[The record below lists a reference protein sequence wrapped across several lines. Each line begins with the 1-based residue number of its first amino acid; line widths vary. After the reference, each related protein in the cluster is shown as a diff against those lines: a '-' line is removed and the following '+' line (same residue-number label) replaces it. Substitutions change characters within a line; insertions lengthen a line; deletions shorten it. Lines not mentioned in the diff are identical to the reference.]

1 MRHDPRS
8 GTDGDRP
15 DHPFHYVG
23 VRTGPY
29 MEWKGSGDG
38 GNDGVVVENRTADP
52 KHVEVDCRTSDSTVF
67 SEAVRLAPGEATSYS
82 DLPDRMIEVNARA
95 ADGPKGRSMF
105 GPDAVSGAI
114 VAQITDDDVTFETT
128 TGPYDPDTR
137 DYTPSDTDHGGDDG
151 TASDAAAA
159 GDDDGTAGDAGDA
172 TGETTTERPTTSTT
186 RREQRDRSAATA
198 DRDARGGSTADPSGS
213 SAQPTRSR
221 SAGETPARSAPE
233 SSGGDDANTT
243 GRTTGRGTDERV
255 AEPGRQSSTTPS
267 EAGGP
272 DRTTPDRSGV
282 DEYLTG
288 SEEVKKV
295 LTGDTR
301 LFAVTDR
308 RILDVT
314 QSTAASGAS
323 VEEVES
329 TLFSYVTGVDV
340 SITGPT
346 TNVDL
351 TQRVLGAA
359 VAIVG
364 LLVAVASLAVDAGDV
379 TLLGVLVGLLVIGV
393 GAWIYYNASERV
405 PGGIRITFSHT
416 GGHRG
421 SGDSY
426 LLPEGQ
432 GNAAREVVR
441 QLGTAHAPDPEPESM
456 EATSAPPATAESGS
470 RAGPKGSDR

>member
-1 MRHDPRS
+1 
-8 GTDGDRP
+8 
-15 DHPFHYVG
+15 
-23 VRTGPY
+23 

-52 KHVEVDCRTSDSTVF
+52 KHVEIDCRTSDSTVF

-82 DLPDRMIEVNARA
+82 DLPDRTIEVNARV

-105 GPDAVSGAI
+105 GPDAASGAI

-137 DYTPSDTDHGGDDG
+137 DYTPSDTGHGGDDG
-151 TASDAAAA
+151 TASDAVAA
-159 GDDDGTAGDAGDA
+159 GDDGGTASDAVAAGDDGEA
-172 TGETTTERPTTSTT
+172 DHDVGDSSGETTATERPTMSTT
-186 RREQRDRSAATA
+186 RREQRDRPAATA
-198 DRDARGGSTADPSGS
+198 DRDAHGGSTAEPAGS
-213 SAQPTRSR
+213 TAQPTRSG

-233 SSGGDDANTT
+233 SSEGDDANTT
-243 GRTTGRGTDERV
+243 RRTTGRGTDERV
-255 AEPGRQSSTTPS
+255 AEPGRQSSSTPS
-267 EAGGP
+267 ETGGP

-314 QSTAASGAS
+314 QSTTTSGAS
-323 VEEVES
+323 VEDVES

-432 GNAAREVVR
+432 GNTAREVVR

-456 EATSAPPATAESGS
+456 EATPAPPATAESGS
-470 RAGPKGSDR
+470 RAGRKGSDR